1 MRASQQL
8 HRTAVRDII
17 SVTEDASSIQ
27 DVMNVINRS
36 AEVGKD
42 WLSKTNTG
50 SIAKRASNL
59 VLVFPVLVS
68 SSLKMKTAVLLSK
81 AIERKCVSL
90 LQLLFSA
97 TNLTRYRDTKDLND
111 YISKFHTNINATKS
125 AITLDDF
132 INIMDTMV
140 ATGEAVVV
148 DRDMYDAVMESMKD
162 INLAANDLL
171 RESSVND
178 FKVTKTMFGR
188 TNVTLEAGPTSNPQD
203 DQLKKELKAYSNNPQ
218 DLRNQVSNPNMDKA
232 NELVPTMMTVNFVTM
247 IDGQPVKQTGMIGVK
262 AKMYPVDSIEL
273 MNRLEYKVSNSNTLF
288 SLIKC
293 STKEKSFFRDFLF
306 AVDKAKMDAINIAK
320 GSVNTRLFRTLEKRA
335 SANNRLLLKRGDASP
350 ITTMILSQEE
360 VEYMKKYKNI
370 DLEKSN
376 TAKVILQGYNL
387 MGIIITDDSI
397 EVAKMMFDDGEGM
410 YETVTYD
417 SLAKEDKNGDYKKII
432 NLMAQM
438 NK

>member
-17 SVTEDASSIQ
+17 SITEDTSSIQ
-27 DVMNVINRS
+27 DVMNVINKG
-36 AEVGKD
+36 AEVGRD
-42 WLSKTNTG
+42 WLSKNNNTG

-68 SSLKMKTAVLLSK
+68 SSLKMQTAVLLSK

-111 YISKFHTNINATKS
+111 YISKFHTNINASKS

-140 ATGEAVVV
+140 ATGEATVV

-178 FKVTKTMFGR
+178 FKVTNTMFGR
-188 TNVTLEAGPTSNPQD
+188 TNVTLEAAPTDPIQKD
-203 DQLKKELKAYSNNPQ
+203 IKAYSNNSQ

-232 NELVPTMMTVNFVTM
+232 NEMVPTMMTVNFVTM
-247 IDGQPVKQTGMIGVK
+247 IDGQPVKQTGMVGVK
-262 AKMYPVDSIEL
+262 AKMYPVDSMEL

-350 ITTMILSQEE
+350 ITTMVLSQEE
-360 VEYMKKYKNI
+360 VEYMKKYKNLDI
-370 DLEKSN
+370 EKAS

-410 YETVTYD
+410 FETVTYD